1 MKIGIYKREGSFS
14 DGWIDYCERN
24 NVPYKLVDVYA
35 NDIIEQLS
43 DCIALMWHYHQA
55 NHKDMKF
62 AFALLTS
69 LELAGKK
76 VFPNFRTCWHFDNKV
91 YQKYLLESIGAPF
104 VPTYVFYN
112 EAEVLQWVEQTTF
125 PKVFKLKGGA
135 GAMNVKLAKTKK
147 EATCLIK
154 KTFSSGF
161 SQYDKL
167 GHAKE
172 MVGKYSQGKVKLR
185 DVLRSFYYC
194 LKRYPTEFAYYHGK
208 EIGYAYFQ
216 EFIPNNK
223 FDIRICVVDNKAFG
237 LKRLVRDDDFRAS
250 GSGNIIYDKSELDER
265 CVQIAFDVNRKLKT
279 QSIAFDFVF
288 DKDHNPLIVEV
299 SFGYTSKAYKKCQGY
314 WTDDMMW
321 HEGDNFDFQGWMV
334 EALMR
339 DIK

>member
-1 MKIGIYKREGSFS
+1 MEIGIYKREGSFS

-24 NVPYKLVDVYA
+24 NISYKLVDVYA

-43 DCIALMWHYHQA
+43 DCDALMWHYHQA

-135 GAMNVKLAKTKK
+135 GAMNVKLARTKK
-147 EATCLIK
+147 EAVCLIK
-154 KTFSSGF
+154 KAFSSGF

-167 GHAKE
+167 GYVKE
-172 MVGKYSQGKVKLR
+172 MIGKYRQGKVKLR
-185 DVLRSFYYC
+185 DVLRSFYYS
-194 LKRYPTEFAYYHGK
+194 LKRYPTEFAHYHGN

-265 CVQIAFDVNRKLKT
+265 CVQIAFDVNSKLKT

-288 DKDHNPLIVEV
+288 DKDNNPLIVEV